1 MHGAL
6 AKNKGKL
13 KIEQLFVIAN
23 KSSIFA
29 LLKIKFKKKR
39 GLIVPSFCNKK
50 MITKQLV
57 ADLANER
64 IQDRNPALYIVEIT
78 INSGNQILVELD
90 HETEGVSIEDCM
102 SVSRNIEHNLDR
114 EVQDFSLEV
123 ASAGLSKPFRVLK
136 QYIKN
141 IGKQVKVKTLE
152 NGKFEGVLMA
162 ASEDDIIVTTK
173 EKVRV
178 EGRKKKEWIETN
190 HTIKMETIKETNLI
204 ITFK

>member
-1 MHGAL
+1 
-6 AKNKGKL
+6 
-13 KIEQLFVIAN
+13 
-23 KSSIFA
+23 
-29 LLKIKFKKKR
+29 
-39 GLIVPSFCNKK
+39 
-50 MITKQLV
+50 MITKQRIE
-57 ADLANER
+57 DLANER
-64 IQDRNPALYIVEIT
+64 ILERNPRLYIVDIT
-78 INSGNQILVELD
+78 INNGSQILVEID

-141 IGKQVKVKTLE
+141 IGRQVKVKTFE
-152 NGKFEGVLMA
+152 NGKIEGVLTSA
-162 ASEDDIIVTTK
+162 DENKIIVTTR

-178 EGRKKKEWIETN
+178 EGRKKKEWIETD
-190 HTIKMETIKETNLI
+190 HTISMDTIKETNLI

>member
-1 MHGAL
+1 
-6 AKNKGKL
+6 
-13 KIEQLFVIAN
+13 
-23 KSSIFA
+23 
-29 LLKIKFKKKR
+29 
-39 GLIVPSFCNKK
+39 
-50 MITKQLV
+50 MITKQLI

-64 IQDRNPALYIVEIT
+64 IQERNPSLYIVEIT
-78 INSGNQILVELD
+78 INNGNQILVEID

-114 EVQDFSLEV
+114 EVQDFALEV

-141 IGKQVKVKTLE
+141 IGKQVKVKTLGD
-152 NGKFEGVLMA
+152 GKIEGVLQA
-162 ASEDDIIVTTK
+162 ANENEIIVTTK

-190 HTIKMETIKETNLI
+190 HTITMDSIKETNLI

>member
-1 MHGAL
+1 
-6 AKNKGKL
+6 
-13 KIEQLFVIAN
+13 
-23 KSSIFA
+23 
-29 LLKIKFKKKR
+29 
-39 GLIVPSFCNKK
+39 
-50 MITKQLV
+50 MITKQV
-57 ADLANER
+57 IEDLANER
-64 IQDRNPALYIVEIT
+64 IQDRNTALYIVDIT
-78 INSGNQILVELD
+78 INNGSQILVEID

-102 SVSRNIEHNLDR
+102 AVSRNIEHNLDR

-152 NGKFEGVLMA
+152 NGKIEGELKA
-162 ASEDDIIVTTK
+162 ANDNEIIVTSK

-178 EGRKKKEWIETN
+178 EGRKKKEWIETD
-190 HTIKMETIKETNLI
+190 HTISMDTIKETNLI

>member
-1 MHGAL
+1 
-6 AKNKGKL
+6 
-13 KIEQLFVIAN
+13 
-23 KSSIFA
+23 
-29 LLKIKFKKKR
+29 
-39 GLIVPSFCNKK
+39 

-57 ADLANER
+57 EDLANER
-64 IQDRNPALYIVEIT
+64 IQDRNPSLYIVEIT
-78 INSGNQILVELD
+78 INNGHQILVEID

-141 IGKQVKVKTLE
+141 IGKQVKVKTFE
-152 NGKFEGVLMA
+152 IGKIEGELKA
-162 ASEDDIIVTTK
+162 ANDNEIIVTSR

-178 EGRKKKEWIETN
+178 EGRKKKEWIETD
-190 HTIKMETIKETNLI
+190 HTILMEAIKETNLV

>member
-1 MHGAL
+1 
-6 AKNKGKL
+6 
-13 KIEQLFVIAN
+13 
-23 KSSIFA
+23 
-29 LLKIKFKKKR
+29 
-39 GLIVPSFCNKK
+39 
-50 MITKQLV
+50 MITKQQIEN
-57 ADLANER
+57 LANER
-64 IQDRNPALYIVEIT
+64 IQERNPALYIVEIT
-78 INSGNQILVELD
+78 INNGSQILVEID

-152 NGKFEGVLMA
+152 NGRIEGVLKSADENEIM
-162 ASEDDIIVTTK
+162 VTTK

-178 EGRKKKEWIETN
+178 EGRKKKEWIETD
-190 HTIKMETIKETNLI
+190 HQIPMDTIKETNLI

>member
-1 MHGAL
+1 
-6 AKNKGKL
+6 
-13 KIEQLFVIAN
+13 
-23 KSSIFA
+23 
-29 LLKIKFKKKR
+29 
-39 GLIVPSFCNKK
+39 
-50 MITKQLV
+50 MITKQQIE
-57 ADLANER
+57 DLANER

-78 INSGNQILVELD
+78 INNNGSQILVEID

-152 NGKFEGVLMA
+152 NGKIEGVLEA
-162 ASEDDIIVTTK
+162 ATENEIIVTTK

-178 EGRKKKEWIETN
+178 EGRKKKEWIETKHN
-190 HTIKMETIKETNLI
+190 IKMDTIKETNLI

>member
-1 MHGAL
+1 
-6 AKNKGKL
+6 
-13 KIEQLFVIAN
+13 
-23 KSSIFA
+23 
-29 LLKIKFKKKR
+29 
-39 GLIVPSFCNKK
+39 

-57 ADLANER
+57 ETLANER
-64 IQDRNPALYIVEIT
+64 IQERNPALYIVEIT
-78 INSGNQILVELD
+78 INNGNQILVEID

-114 EVQDFSLEV
+114 EVEDFSLEV

-152 NGKFEGVLMA
+152 DGKIEGVLQSA
-162 ASEDDIIVTTK
+162 NENEIVVTTK

-178 EGRKKKEWIETN
+178 EGRKKKEWKETN
-190 HTIKMETIKETNLI
+190 HTIEMDTIKETNLI